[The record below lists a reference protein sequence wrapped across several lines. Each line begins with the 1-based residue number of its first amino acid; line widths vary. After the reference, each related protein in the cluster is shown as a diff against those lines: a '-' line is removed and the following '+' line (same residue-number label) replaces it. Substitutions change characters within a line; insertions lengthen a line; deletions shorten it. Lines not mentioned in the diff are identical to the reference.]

1 MNAKIK
7 SADKFST
14 YHILLIVL
22 LSFTQFTVVLDF
34 MIISPLGDMVMKSM
48 QLTPAQFGLCVAGY
62 ALMAGVSG
70 MLTAGFADRYDRK
83 KLLLFFYAGFIIGTI
98 LCGLT
103 TSYAM
108 LLFAR
113 IVTGF
118 FGGVIGS
125 VSLAI
130 VADVFPLE
138 KRGRV
143 MAFVQMG
150 FAASQVLGIPIG
162 LLIANAFNW
171 QMPFFMIGGVA
182 LIVCA
187 VIVLKMKPITEHL
200 APNNKES
207 AIAHFWET
215 VSNSYYRS
223 GFLATALLSLGG
235 FLLIPWASAF
245 AINNLSVTKPQL
257 PVLFMITGICSI
269 IVMPIIGKVSDK
281 VDKFKIFAIAS
292 VCAIAM
298 IIIYT
303 NLTKAPFWQIA
314 LLNASMM
321 VCVLSR
327 VIPATALTTALP
339 DIHDRGA
346 YMSISSSLQQIA
358 GGFAAGIGGL
368 IIVQH
373 DKLQP
378 IANYNILGYLS
389 ATILVASILAIL
401 RVNVRVT
408 RHKQINDAS
417 KYPEMGI
424 I

>member
-1 MNAKIK
+1 MNSKIK
-7 SADKFST
+7 ATDKFST

-48 QLTPAQFGLCVAGY
+48 QLTPSQFALFVAAY
-62 ALMAGVSG
+62 ALMAGLSG

-83 KLLLFFYAGFIIGTI
+83 KLLLFFYTGFIIGTI
-98 LCGLT
+98 LCGFT

-130 VADVFPLE
+130 VADVFQLE

-162 LLIANAFNW
+162 LFIANAFNW
-171 QMPFFMIGGVA
+171 QMPFFMIAGVA

-187 VIVLKMKPITEHL
+187 MIIFKMRPITAHL
-200 APNNKES
+200 SQKNNES
-207 AIAHFWET
+207 AIVHLWET
-215 VSNSYYRS
+215 LSSPYYRS

-245 AINNLSVTKPQL
+245 AINNLSISKSEL
-257 PVLFMITGICSI
+257 PVLFMITGICSL
-269 IVMPIIGKVSDK
+269 IVMPVIGKISDK
-281 VDKFKIFAIAS
+281 VDKFRIFTIAS
-292 VCAIAM
+292 ICAIVM
-298 IIIYT
+298 IVIYT
-303 NLTKAPFWQIA
+303 NLIAAPFWEVA
-314 LLNASMM
+314 VLNAAMM
-321 VCVLSR
+321 ICVLSR

-339 DIHDRGA
+339 DAYDRGA
-346 YMSISSSLQQIA
+346 YMSINSSLQQIA
-358 GGFAAGIGGL
+358 GGLAAGIGGL
-368 IIVQH
+368 IIVQSN
-373 DKLQP
+373 KIQP
-378 IANYNILGYLS
+378 ITNYNILGYLK
-389 ATILVASILAIL
+389 AAI
-401 RVNVRVT
+401 
-408 RHKQINDAS
+408 
-417 KYPEMGI
+417 
-424 I
+424 

>member
-1 MNAKIK
+1 
-7 SADKFST
+7 
-14 YHILLIVL
+14 
-22 LSFTQFTVVLDF
+22 
-34 MIISPLGDMVMKSM
+34 
-48 QLTPAQFGLCVAGY
+48 VAGY

-125 VSLAI
+125 VSLTI

-143 MAFVQMG
+143 MGFVQMG

-162 LLIANAFNW
+162 LFIANTFNW
-171 QMPFFMIGGVA
+171 QMPFFMIAGISM
-182 LIVCA
+182 LVCV
-187 VIVLKMKPITEHL
+187 VIILKMRPITEHL
-200 APNNKES
+200 FRES
-207 AIAHFWET
+207 KVSAFRHLWET
-215 VSNSYYRS
+215 LSSHYYRS

-245 AINNLSVTKPQL
+245 AINNLLVTKSQL
-257 PVLFMITGICSI
+257 PVLFIITGSCSLI
-269 IVMPIIGKVSDK
+269 IMPVIGKMSDRIN
-281 VDKFKIFAIAS
+281 KFKIFTIGCL
-292 VCAIAM
+292 CAIVM
-298 IIIYT
+298 IVIYT
-303 NLTKAPFWQIA
+303 NLTAAPFWEVA
-314 LLNASMM
+314 TLNAVMM
-321 VCVLSR
+321 ICVLSR

-339 DIHDRGA
+339 AIHDRGA
-346 YMSISSSLQQIA
+346 FMSISSSLQQIA
-358 GGFAAGIGGL
+358 GGLAAGLGGL
-368 IIVQH
+368 IVLQP

-378 IANYNILGYLS
+378 IQNYNILGYITS
-389 ATILVASILAIL
+389 IITIASIFALY
-401 RVNVRVT
+401 RVNLFVSRNKKNSAPEKDYPVMEIVFQ
-408 RHKQINDAS
+408 HKVN
-417 KYPEMGI
+417 
-424 I
+424 